1 MSFIVFLKK
10 EIIELVKT
18 IKGVVLAVIF
28 LFIGISAPLIAK
40 LIPEILKMAS
50 TDAEN
55 QEVMD
60 ALAAL
65 IPPPNSI
72 ESYNQFF
79 SNFSQIGLIA
89 LIIIFAGI
97 VSSEK
102 AKNTA
107 SFILTKNI
115 SRAQFIMA
123 KFTSSII
130 FNFVSLI
137 ITAAVF
143 KLYTDLLFEDK
154 LVDFESFILF
164 FSFLLLYIFFILSIV
179 LFSSII
185 SKNITS
191 ATFIAFLIYIG
202 FNIMGVIPKIGKYMP
217 PHINNIGIINQS
229 INAGDLT
236 VNIIVTALC
245 SAVFVFGGIKLFN
258 RQEL

>member
-1 MSFIVFLKK
+1 MSFIIFLKK

-18 IKGVVLAVIF
+18 VKGVVLAVIF

-40 LIPEILKMAS
+40 LLPEILKLAA
-50 TDAEN
+50 TDAET

-65 IPPPNSI
+65 MPPPNSL

-97 VSSEK
+97 VANEK
-102 AKNTA
+102 SKNTA
-107 SFILTKNI
+107 SYILTKNI

-123 KFTSSII
+123 KFTSSVI

-154 LVDFESFILF
+154 LVDFESFIIF
-164 FSFLLLYIFFILSIV
+164 FAFLLLYIFFILSIV
-179 LFSSII
+179 LFSSIL

-191 ATFIAFLIYIG
+191 ATFIAFLIFII
-202 FNIMGVIPKIGKYMP
+202 FNIATVIPKVGRYMP
-217 PHINNIGIINQS
+217 PQINNIGIINQS
-229 INAGDLT
+229 VNAGDLT
-236 VNIIVTALC
+236 VNIIVTVLC
-245 SAVFVFGGIKLFN
+245 SAAFIFGGIKLFN